1 MSLTILLPGWE
12 SVQDPESVKITVQV
26 IIWFPT
32 EGEASGY
39 NDPYSWGAL
48 KILCVMPIRSLILI
62 GALLNQPN
70 FKMRKLRLRR
80 RNDLPTQLIGTSPRT
95 QYRSS

>member
-1 MSLTILLPGWE
+1 M
-12 SVQDPESVKITVQV
+12 QDPESVKIDVQV

-39 NDPYSWGAL
+39 NDPNSWGAL
-48 KILCVMPIRSLILI
+48 KILCYAH